1 LTSTLAFFGPIVIS
15 SPVAGF
21 RPLRAFCAGRA
32 ARASQPA
39 ARAVVAQ
46 GLTAAAGRPGDDQAA
61 AEREVY
67 NAEGMARTESPLM
80 TAGASVRLAYGIG
93 AMFAP
98 RFIAGRYAAAEPDSV
113 MNLRG
118 FGGQHIAVAVFTLF
132 AARSRQMARSAL
144 LLNAGIE
151 VCDMVAG
158 GLEVRERG
166 TSDPIAVG
174 GVLLP
179 LVGLTTWLTALNK
192 LDR

>member
-1 LTSTLAFFGPIVIS
+1 M
-15 SPVAGF
+15 
-21 RPLRAFCAGRA
+21 
-32 ARASQPA
+32 
-39 ARAVVAQ
+39 
-46 GLTAAAGRPGDDQAA
+46 
-61 AEREVY
+61 Y